1 MDRVQRLSRVLRR
14 ISSVLF
20 WISVICLVFSPG
32 AVFLKD
38 VALDHANWWLRHG
51 LDVDGIRF
59 SQGHVGWLLRSLVAW
74 SMASAFTVAVLSL
87 GALIR
92 LLHQF
97 ESKEPFSAESIRML
111 RFLGWVQVASA
122 PLYAITVW
130 VVARIAKVLTGQVI
144 SPWPEMFRGTLAV
157 LFEGGLVLLIA
168 FVMEE
173 ALRLKSEQDLV
184 I

>member
-92 LLHQF
+92 LLH
-97 ESKEPFSAESIRML
+97 
-111 RFLGWVQVASA
+111 
-122 PLYAITVW
+122 
-130 VVARIAKVLTGQVI
+130 
-144 SPWPEMFRGTLAV
+144 
-157 LFEGGLVLLIA
+157 
-168 FVMEE
+168 
-173 ALRLKSEQDLV
+173 
-184 I
+184 